1 MQDANNAAKAYLA
14 KAIEA
19 KQQWRK
25 DQARLSFREKLDIL
39 DKLKAASDTFA
50 NARACHASRNLD
62 QS

>member
-25 DQARLSFREKLDIL
+25 DQARLSFQEKLDIL

-50 NARACHASRNLD
+50 NRRARQASRHSE
-62 QS
+62 QT

>member
-19 KQQWRK
+19 KQRWRK

-39 DKLKAASDTFA
+39 DKLKTASDEFA
-50 NARACHASRNLD
+50 NARARHASRHSE
-62 QS
+62 QT